1 MDQVEFVVQQ
11 YRTRYWDF
19 TLKPF
24 HEALHA
30 ECGWR
35 RSARRIGKR
44 SRRPLPAMMLFWS
57 LPCEGR
63 GRLAARLAGGASRS
77 SILSSHWTTATS
89 VIYSAFLVE
98 EDGTASSF
106 RGLSEV
112 IAAKGLFAS
121 LYTDPGSRYFLTST
135 TAERNRFPLSRN
147 NASRG
152 CGRAFSTATPHFRNL
167 LNRRTVILYR

>member
-1 MDQVEFVVQQ
+1 VAAQRSAHRKEVAPTVAGDDAVLE
-11 YRTRYWDF
+11 
-19 TLKPF
+19 P
-24 HEALHA
+24 ALRRQGQA
-30 ECGWR
+30 RSTIGWR
-35 RSARRIGKR
+35 G
-44 SRRPLPAMMLFWS
+44 
-57 LPCEGR
+57 GR
-63 GRLAARLAGGASRS
+63 H
-77 SILSSHWTTATS
+77 SIQSSHLDDATS